1 MHKNNSRG
9 RQKRIENRL
18 DETVRIASI
27 VQKGMAT
34 GRSSYVEMRALER
47 IVRHNINASLQ
58 IIRSTPIA
66 KDEAMVELLSK
77 VSSVRGGY
85 ADTLTPNG
93 VLRKDELDQLLSI
106 DSEIS
111 MCLGMLES
119 PTTIAKAVGDVAVT
133 LKELLEERKRL
144 VGSLRA

>member
-1 MHKNNSRG
+1 M
-9 RQKRIENRL
+9 
-18 DETVRIASI
+18 RIASI

-58 IIRSTPIA
+58 MIRSTPIA

-119 PTTIAKAVGDVAVT
+119 PTTIAKATDVAVT

>member
-1 MHKNNSRG
+1 
-9 RQKRIENRL
+9 
-18 DETVRIASI
+18 
-27 VQKGMAT
+27 MAT

-58 IIRSTPIA
+58 VIRSTPIA
-66 KDEAMVELLSK
+66 KDRDMVELLSR
-77 VSSVRGGY
+77 VMSVRGGY

-119 PTTIAKAVGDVAVT
+119 PTTIAKAMDVAVT
-133 LKELLEERKRL
+133 LKELLEERKKL